1 MPFVAYAK
9 KMGHGG
15 PIENEDT
22 FAVIGG
28 ICSSKNFGVAMP
40 DGTIGKSILNKLV

>member
-22 FAVIGG
+22 FAVIGA
-28 ICSSKNFGVAMP
+28 SVAENFGVAMP